1 MFLILRICCSR
12 SPLMDIRLFLL
23 TLSVRGS
30 LGVNTG
36 ICWSKSELFNIIHCS
51 KLCYLSQKNQNSER
65 TQVPYML
72 LLSIWF
78 AKDMVEKA
86 DARGEPFT
94 VKKAFIDVLEVTAVI
109 LILFLII
116 GIILH

>member
-1 MFLILRICCSR
+1 
-12 SPLMDIRLFLL
+12 
-23 TLSVRGS
+23 
-30 LGVNTG
+30 
-36 ICWSKSELFNIIHCS
+36 
-51 KLCYLSQKNQNSER
+51 
-65 TQVPYML
+65 ML